1 MVYQLTKNEFSLDMN
16 SCDTQFDQEL
26 LKIPHYQY
34 HPEMLPFVGKNYC
47 NKKKRVLLVGE
58 SHYLTHTNERDISAD
73 YVALNWYETPLFFND
88 TNNVF
93 CKDFRNYT
101 TRGVLRSFVE
111 SEKDGSGWIMFS
123 NPIRAYY
130 NEDYINHHHIHD
142 FAFVN
147 FYQRPAFE
155 FGKSINTTT
164 EERKLNLEEQDHRV
178 ACETLNAVIDVILP
192 DIVIFLSRKAYG
204 NFICKKT
211 VDIYRG
217 PHPTYCWW
225 KLKTKNKTVD
235 IYRVPHPTCCW
246 WNRKTKNNTKGKDTF
261 KQILIDAWGQV

>member
-1 MVYQLTKNEFSLDMN
+1 
-16 SCDTQFDQEL
+16 
-26 LKIPHYQY
+26 
-34 HPEMLPFVGKNYC
+34 MLPFVGKNYC

-130 NEDYINHHHIHD
+130 NEDYINHHIHD

-155 FGKSINTTT
+155 CGKSINTTT

-211 VDIYRG
+211 VDIYR
-217 PHPTYCWW
+217 
-225 KLKTKNKTVD
+225 
-235 IYRVPHPTCCW
+235 VPHPTCCW